1 MLSLGE
7 HPLIGFVPC
16 TDRARAR
23 AFYED
28 TLGMALRKDDGFAL
42 VFGVGDRMLRVVGVG
57 EFTPQPFTVLG
68 WDVPDITVAVA
79 ELTAKGV
86 EFLRYA
92 HFEQDA
98 DGVWLAPSGDKVAWF
113 HDPDGNVLSVSSH
126 A

>member
-1 MLSLGE
+1 MV
-7 HPLIGFVPC
+7 GFVPC
-16 TDRARAR
+16 TDSARAR

-42 VFGVGDRMLRVVGVG
+42 VFGVGDRMLRVVKVG

-68 WDVPDITVAVA
+68 WDVPDIAAAVA
-79 ELTAKGV
+79 ELAAKGI
-86 EFLRYA
+86 EFLRFP
-92 HFEQDA
+92 HFDQDA
-98 DGVWLAPSGDKVAWF
+98 DGIWTAPSGDKVAWF